1 MKIPAEVNRRIE
13 QKLSARQSFFTLVD
27 NIRKVQRKIH
37 EDRQSTPKMRIWLSS
52 HLERLDGILD
62 RAAEVMLSQGIIVAS
77 EPFHYAEAP
86 SRFDYDLKKQDWDT
100 VPPLMVFTAHVLFM
114 RRWQLVIRMC
124 EGHRQKCYHNL
135 FEFQEAVDRIL
146 AKGWLWDQAQA
157 TREYLRIWREHEK
170 SKQQHSQTN

>member
-1 MKIPAEVNRRIE
+1 MIPAEVNRRIE

-37 EDRQSTPKMRIWLSS
+37 EQHQCTPKMRIWLSS

-62 RAAEVMLSQGIIVAS
+62 RAAEVMLSQGIIVSS
-77 EPFHYAEAP
+77 EPFHYADAP
-86 SRFDYDLKKQDWDT
+86 SRFDYDLKTQDWDM

-114 RRWQLVIRMC
+114 RKWQLVIKMC

-135 FEFQEAVDRIL
+135 FEFQDAVDRIL

-170 SKQQHSQTN
+170 NKQHSQTN

>member
-1 MKIPAEVNRRIE
+1 MIPAEVNRRIE

-37 EDRQSTPKMRIWLSS
+37 EEHQCTPKMRIWLSS

-62 RAAEVMLSQGIIVAS
+62 RAAEVMLSQGIIVS
-77 EPFHYAEAP
+77 SGPFRYADAP
-86 SRFDYDLKKQDWDT
+86 SRFDYDLKTQDWDM

-114 RRWQLVIRMC
+114 RKWQLVIKMC

-135 FEFQEAVDRIL
+135 FEFQDAVDRIL

-170 SKQQHSQTN
+170 NKQHSQTN